1 MGSLALGHNN
11 IMSQR
16 RQVLAWHLA
25 VSLAVLSSLSHC
37 LTVSPPDALL
47 KLKILELQKFSKP
60 AEVRDKRNSK
70 DFDES
75 LTDRKLSFLDLYGTK
90 LIGAQADGEFDR
102 NDKLLGRK
110 AKVKKIRKR
119 ARFPRRSYGGGG
131 GGYEKPSKSS
141 RPATSYKAPSSQV
154 STHRPYVAPKSKSKS
169 KPFTSFRSISSKN
182 SKPASTYSVTTPSYS
197 APEPPRESYSSPSPP
212 PQAYTVRTPQTSYS
226 KPPST
231 YSKPPST
238 YSKPPSTTY
247 SKPPSPTY
255 SKPPTPTY
263 SKPPPSTYSKP
274 QPTYSKPLPT
284 TYSKPPSPTYSKPP
298 SPTYSKPPASTYSKP
313 PSTYSKPPST
323 YSKPS
328 AYSTSPSDSYSGGEY
343 SYSYAVPETE
353 TQAWEER
360 NGYSTTG
367 SYSVLL
373 PDGRTM
379 TVSYSVPDTETG
391 FVAEVSYQGEAR
403 YQDYEPQQQ
412 YNHKRE
418 AKQKSSRN
426 GNNFPNFRTKARK
439 TYEKDLEKEL
449 ELQLPDNAFKFERK
463 KTRNSVVKSGERGR
477 EDKEIRYPHFESFQ
491 YSGKRNEDVRQAR
504 L

>member
-75 LTDRKLSFLDLYGTK
+75 QTDRKLSFLDLYGTK

-119 ARFPRRSYGGGG
+119 ARFPRRSCGGGG

-169 KPFTSFRSISSKN
+169 KPFTSFRSISSKS

-212 PQAYTVRTPQTSYS
+212 PQAYTVRTPQNSYS

-238 YSKPPSTTY
+238 YSKPPPTTY

-255 SKPPTPTY
+255 SKPPSPTY

-284 TYSKPPSPTYSKPP
+284 YSN
-298 SPTYSKPPASTYSKP
+298 PPASTYSKP

-323 YSKPS
+323 YSK
-328 AYSTSPSDSYSGGEY
+328 
-343 SYSYAVPETE
+343 
-353 TQAWEER
+353 
-360 NGYSTTG
+360 
-367 SYSVLL
+367 
-373 PDGRTM
+373 
-379 TVSYSVPDTETG
+379 
-391 FVAEVSYQGEAR
+391 
-403 YQDYEPQQQ
+403 
-412 YNHKRE
+412 
-418 AKQKSSRN
+418 
-426 GNNFPNFRTKARK
+426 
-439 TYEKDLEKEL
+439 
-449 ELQLPDNAFKFERK
+449 
-463 KTRNSVVKSGERGR
+463 
-477 EDKEIRYPHFESFQ
+477 
-491 YSGKRNEDVRQAR
+491 
-504 L
+504 